1 MGIKMYNVPCLRR
14 ISDLPQGTF
23 FLYNHEMHII
33 ARTKVG
39 SEENDPIIYVVN
51 LENGILDAYPVDT
64 IVSVVYD
71 GSLRISTDMPP
82 KKDGTNDDKFKAIVD
97 AYEFCK
103 GQHCSGC
110 PKRKACNSVFGNTSF
125 VVSQV
130 GSLAKK
136 CSDFNNS
143 SYDE

>member
-71 GSLRISTDMPP
+71 GVFRIS
-82 KKDGTNDDKFKAIVD
+82 KDFPAESDGFKAEKLKAIAD
-97 AYEFCK
+97 AHEFCK
-103 GQHCSGC
+103 RHYCEHC
-110 PKRKACNSVFGNTSF
+110 PKRKTCDSLFGNNTF
-125 VVSQV
+125 VVSQI
-130 GSLAKK
+130 GLLAEK
-136 CSDFNNS
+136 CSDLNKA